1 MPFEQILTGSL
12 ILVIFLIAAAIMI
25 TRKLPAILTLPIMG
39 LAIAGGTALIQFFLG
54 VDETRRISSTDLL
67 GGVLA
72 DGALLLHVPMIVA
85 FFGGVI
91 SFLMQKSGTAESLV
105 KQGAELIGD
114 NPLSVSIF
122 SMLLIAILFTSIG
135 GLGAI
140 IMVAMVVLPMLATVG
155 ISPAVA
161 GGIMLIGISL
171 GGIMNAGNWVIYQQQ
186 PMNVKLEDIK
196 SFATILFLLT
206 GLAGIT
212 FICVELYRSGLV
224 RSLKVIIA
232 TLFFSLVGGGVLVLL
247 ISMMIGEDQRTPA
260 VGIPIA
266 SPEIA
271 ERILVPEGDVTSLVL
286 PGEVVFNLSNPH
298 DEAVS
303 FLAFERD
310 VALEE
315 EDPLFPEAWLEGGR
329 LGFSYRATQ
338 PGQFVLSIQ
347 GNGSTFERE
356 FSVQDN
362 AQNKNHRALIPL
374 VDLQRSGVDSVDRI
388 EFTFR
393 AKSDLIDLSG
403 PAAVTVGGLSISQAF
418 TTPIWLLS
426 ARVSVGLFLLFLVG
440 SILLDIQRRIK
451 RWRHQV
457 VTIRWYAY
465 LIPVIPLLLIMV
477 YNTAPLTAFMIGIAY
492 AVLATVRP
500 GSISMTIQG
509 LIQGSSAVIPAVML
523 MVGIGILIRAV
534 LGPVG
539 WEEAHG
545 GNKWPVLA
553 AIGPLFQQIVPS
565 GALGYVV
572 IFGLCAPLALYRGP
586 LNVWGLGY
594 GIAALLLTSGH
605 LGGAAVMAMLLTVGQ
620 VQGICDPTNTHNVW
634 LANEL
639 RVDVQ
644 TLMWKTIPY
653 IWGMVFVGLS
663 IAAFMYVR

>member
-1 MPFEQILTGSL
+1 MSFEQLLTGSL
-12 ILVIFLIAAAIMI
+12 ILVVFLIAAGIMI

-39 LAIAGGTALIQFFLG
+39 LAIAGGAALIQFLLG
-54 VDETRRISSTDLL
+54 VDSTRAISTTDLL

-122 SMLLIAILFTSIG
+122 SMLLIAVLFTSIG

-171 GGIMNAGNWVIYQQQ
+171 GGIMNAGNWVIYQQA

-196 SFATILFLLT
+196 SFASILFLLT

-224 RSLKVIIA
+224 RSLKIIVA
-232 TLFFSLVGGGVLVLL
+232 TLFFSMVVGGVLVFM
-247 ISMMIGEDQRTPA
+247 ISKMIADDDTAPA
-260 VGIPIA
+260 VGIPVA
-266 SPEIA
+266 TVSQTD
-271 ERILVPEGDVTSLVL
+271 RIMTPGEGVEALAL
-286 PGEVVFNLSNPH
+286 PGEAVFTITNPH
-298 DEAVS
+298 EESVT
-303 FLAFERD
+303 FFAFERD
-310 VALEE
+310 GSLAED
-315 EDPLFPEAWLEGGR
+315 DPLFPGAWHEGGR
-329 LGFSYRATQ
+329 LGFTYRSSQ
-338 PGQFVLSIQ
+338 PGRFTINLIGEEGVY
-347 GNGSTFERE
+347 TRE
-356 FSVQDN
+356 FAVQDN
-362 AQNKNHRALIPL
+362 AQGKQHIAEIPL
-374 VDLQRSGVDSVDRI
+374 VGLRNAGISQVDRV

-393 AKSDLIDLSG
+393 SHSDLLELSG
-403 PAAVTVGGLSISQAF
+403 PSAVNVGGLSISQ
-418 TTPIWLLS
+418 TITMPIWLIA
-426 ARVSVGLFLLFLVG
+426 ARVSVGLFILFLVG
-440 SILLDIQRRIK
+440 TILLDIQRRIK

-457 VTIRWYAY
+457 VTIKWYAY
-465 LIPVIPLLLIMV
+465 LIPVVPLLLIMV
-477 YNTAPLTAFMIGIAY
+477 YNVAPLTAFLIGIAY

-500 GSISMTIQG
+500 GSISMTIQA

-553 AIGPLFQQIVPS
+553 AIGPIFQQIVPS
-565 GALGYVV
+565 GPLGYVV
-572 IFGLCAPLALYRGP
+572 TFGLCAPLALYRGP

-653 IWGMVFVGLS
+653 IWGMVFVGLT
-663 IAAFMYVR
+663 IAAFMYMR